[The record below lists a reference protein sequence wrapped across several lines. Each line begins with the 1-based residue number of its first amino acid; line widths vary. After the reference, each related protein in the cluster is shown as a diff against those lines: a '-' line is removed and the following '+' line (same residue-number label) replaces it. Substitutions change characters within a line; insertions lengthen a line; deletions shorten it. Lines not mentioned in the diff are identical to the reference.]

1 MRRRGGG
8 VDEGRE
14 GRGGG
19 EGDGDWGGD
28 LLEGGLLEGGLLER
42 GWAVEGGVKWQGWWV
57 GGLVKEGMMKEG
69 MMEWFMS
76 GTLLPS
82 IIDING
88 RSSHEGQKNNA
99 ASEID
104 QSTVSN
110 LRFVHALNF
119 ERSIRFPDWR

>member
-1 MRRRGGG
+1 MVIVSDGVGEIGRMWRRCSG

-14 GRGGG
+14 DERRLGRGFIGRGGG
-19 EGDGDWGGD
+19 WGRGFVGR
-28 LLEGGLLEGGLLER
+28 GGR
-42 GWAVEGGVKWQGWWV
+42 SGVVRKV
-57 GGLVKEGMMKEG
+57 GGLVEEE
-69 MMEWFMS
+69 MMEWFMC
-76 GTLLPS
+76 GTLLPC

-110 LRFVHALNF
+110 LRFVHAQSFVN
-119 ERSIRFPDWR
+119 SIRYSGWR